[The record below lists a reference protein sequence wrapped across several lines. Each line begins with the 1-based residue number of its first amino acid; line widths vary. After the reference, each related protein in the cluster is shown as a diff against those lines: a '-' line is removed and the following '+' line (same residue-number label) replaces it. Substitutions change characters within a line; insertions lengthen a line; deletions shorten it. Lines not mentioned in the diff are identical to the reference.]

1 MASIPVKIYEPA
13 VSKGSATA
21 GGAVGGFA
29 ARLVGKTDTIPSEA
43 LNSGFKTF
51 LAGIGDALNGVP
63 AVLAGYQ
70 VKEIELALEIGT
82 KGEVNLILGSAEM
95 QGKAGVKLK
104 LTKSP

>member
-1 MASIPVKIYEPA
+1 MASIPVKIYEPP

-21 GGAVGGFA
+21 GKIGGFA
-29 ARLVGKTDTIPSEA
+29 ATLVGRTDAISSEA

-70 VKEIELALEIGT
+70 AKEIELALEIGT

-104 LTKSP
+104 LTKGP